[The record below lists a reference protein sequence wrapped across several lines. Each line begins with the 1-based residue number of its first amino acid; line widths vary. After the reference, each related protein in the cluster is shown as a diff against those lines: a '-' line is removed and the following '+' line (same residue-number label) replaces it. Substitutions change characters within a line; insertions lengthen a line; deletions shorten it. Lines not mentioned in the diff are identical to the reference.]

1 MKRFLIASSLA
12 ASAMAIVA
20 PSLAQDKAPA
30 PAIPAQDPQFS
41 QPYIDKDEWRD
52 APVRHHYVHGGF
64 KGTETRFSF
73 YFPDK
78 AHYQGRFFQHI
89 TPVPDDENLAQKM
102 PAGEENKIGFSIAS
116 GAYFIETNGG
126 GRDQVGMPGKPND
139 FTLAAYRANAAAAR
153 YSRIV
158 ALQMYGGKR
167 PYGYAYGGSG
177 GGFRTIGSIE
187 NTEGVWDGVVPYVL
201 GSPMAPPNMF
211 TVRLRAMRILNDKF
225 PQILDAVE
233 PGGSGDPYAALTPD
247 QASVLREVTKMGFPQ
262 PSWFGWKTMG
272 IHGFAALYGGMLQAD
287 PGYFTDFWTKPGYL
301 GHDNPKVFDGYR
313 LQHDATI
320 AGPITALEA
329 AQAKLDVSIVNG
341 TKNGGVDNAFA
352 ALQGEEGRRIVAF
365 RLSSAPPPIYFDGGD
380 LIVQSGAAAGKRLT
394 IARISGDV
402 VILGVVD
409 AAVAAQIKAGDTV
422 RVDNSNFLAAE
433 TYHWHQVP
441 PASDN
446 YPEWDQF
453 RKADGKPIYP
463 QRAFLLGPLF
473 TAATTGKPFGQPPM
487 TGRFHGKMI
496 LVESLWD
503 REAMPWQGDWYRKR
517 VEANLGAATGDNF
530 RIWMTDHA
538 LHGDSGHAQ
547 QEDPTRT
554 VSYLGVLQQALR
566 DLSSWVEK
574 GVAPPANTAYQVEDG
589 QVIVPATAAA
599 RHGIQPVATVS
610 ANGGVKAVVKAGQ
623 PVRFT
628 ATIAVPPG
636 TGKIVSAEWD
646 FEGAGTFPLK
656 AKLPASGAKVVL
668 SASHA
673 FQKPGTYFPALR
685 VASERNGNA
694 ASPYAHIQNLG
705 RVRVV
710 VE

>member
-12 ASAMAIVA
+12 ASAMALAA

-30 PAIPAQDPQFS
+30 PAAAQDPQFS
-41 QPYIDKDEWRD
+41 QPYIDVDEWRD
-52 APVRHHYVHGGF
+52 APVRHRYVHGGF
-64 KGTETRFSF
+64 KGTETLFSF

-89 TPVPDDENLAQKM
+89 TPVPDNENLAQKM

-126 GRDQVGMPGKPND
+126 GRDQVGMPGKPMD

-177 GGFRTIGSIE
+177 GGFRTVGSIE

-201 GSPMAPPNMF
+201 GSPMAPPNLF
-211 TVRLRAMRILNDKF
+211 SIRLRAMRILNDKF

-233 PGGSGDPYAALTPD
+233 PGGSGDPYAGLTPE
-247 QASVLREVTKMGFPQ
+247 QESVLREATKMGFPQ

-287 PGYFTDFWTKPGYL
+287 AGYFTDFWTKPGYL
-301 GHDNPKVFDGYR
+301 GHDDPKVFDGYR
-313 LQHDATI
+313 LQYDSGVAT
-320 AGPITALEA
+320 PITALEA
-329 AQAKLDVSIVNG
+329 AQAKLNVSIVNG

-365 RLSSAPPPIYFDGGD
+365 RLSGSPPPVYFDGGD

-394 IARISGDV
+394 IARINGDV

-441 PASDN
+441 PAGDN

-453 RKADGKPIYP
+453 RTADGKPIYP

-496 LVESLWD
+496 LVENLWD

-517 VEANLGAATGDNF
+517 VEANLGAATNDNF

-538 LHGDSGHAQ
+538 LHGDSAE

-566 DLSSWVEK
+566 DLSLWVEK
-574 GVAPPANTAYQVEDG
+574 GVAPPANTDYRVEDG
-589 QVIVPATAAA
+589 QVIVPATASA

-610 ANGGVKAVVKAGQ
+610 ANGGVKAVVKVGQ
-623 PVRFT
+623 PVHFA
-628 ATIAVPPG
+628 ATIAVPAG
-636 TGKIVSAEWD
+636 TGKLVSAEWD
-646 FEGAGTFPLK
+646 FDGDGAFPVK
-656 AKLPASGAKVVL
+656 AKLPGAPAARVVL
-668 SASHA
+668 STSHA
-673 FQKPGTYFPALR
+673 FSKPGIYFPALR

-694 ASPYAHIQNLG
+694 ASPYARIQNLG